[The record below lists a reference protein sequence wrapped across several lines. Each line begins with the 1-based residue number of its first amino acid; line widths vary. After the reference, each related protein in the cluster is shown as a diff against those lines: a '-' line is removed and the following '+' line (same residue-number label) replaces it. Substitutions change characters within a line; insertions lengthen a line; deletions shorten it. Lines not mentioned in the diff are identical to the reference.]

1 MNRLVI
7 APMVAAA
14 LLVATILVNRPFGDA
29 HTTDPPPA
37 SSVVHAVAPEA
48 ALPWSVPYRDGVTT
62 WHELGNGALELQ
74 WNIGPD
80 EAARLIAAYG
90 IAFPDGDI
98 RAHRTGD
105 RWVVAAELT
114 SGSHRLGEAI
124 ETLPPTAF
132 QTLAGH
138 TAAERAIGASR
149 AQLAETP
156 VPVADNQ
163 PPAPARGLSGGSSGM
178 VLFRDR
184 PSMYWMERDEVLYLQ
199 P

>member
-7 APMVAAA
+7 APIVAAA
-14 LLVATILVNRPFGDA
+14 LLAATVLVNHPFGESR
-29 HTTDPPPA
+29 TPDPPLA
-37 SSVVHAVAPEA
+37 ANVVNSVAPGE
-48 ALPWSVPYRDGVTT
+48 ALPWSVPYPDDVTA
-62 WHELGNGALELQ
+62 WHEVGDGALELQ

-98 RAHRTGD
+98 SAHRTDD

-114 SGSHRLGEAI
+114 TGSTRLEETIEA
-124 ETLPPTAF
+124 LPPAAF

-149 AQLAETP
+149 AQLTEAQ
-156 VPVADNQ
+156 VPAIDNQ
-163 PPAPARGLSGGSSGM
+163 PPTRGLSGGSSGM
-178 VLFRDR
+178 VLFRDQ